1 MAGTIYDKVLKEY
14 GDAFVNNYNQVYSFI
29 TDFIGRNGEA
39 LGSKNPGKFIV
50 WSPTD
55 QAAFCATVN
64 ADEKKIK
71 SIINESTYIQKNW
84 IISNTPINI
93 LMDTMVFF
101 YYTLK
106 DNYKKM
112 TYPPHN
118 LTNLMFALR
127 FFSSLQQRQ
136 FKYGVDEQVMA
147 YTIDNLTK
155 KFNLTKFNSIF
166 ELLIYYADSTMLAY
180 EEANKMLIHT
190 DKNLDDYMKKLNTR
204 LSSFIINVAR
214 KYYKNHEESK
224 RTVDESQTIEFEE
237 GKAVMRVQT
246 SVSSDV
252 TMVTKIVLQQFR
264 TNLTNTNYLKIACKA
279 TDASFVELYGV
290 LEELRQGNDKEV
302 EDLIS
307 NMLSYYL
314 VTQKCTRDTIKSS
327 HFLKKM
333 VTAYT
338 VSNTNDDFII
348 KMKDILDTLM
358 KRYSDLYLQTNRAAT
373 QSNMRAA
380 IYRYFV
386 YIIMAYS

>member
-1 MAGTIYDKVLKEY
+1 
-14 GDAFVNNYNQVYSFI
+14 
-29 TDFIGRNGEA
+29 
-39 LGSKNPGKFIV
+39 
-50 WSPTD
+50 
-55 QAAFCATVN
+55 
-64 ADEKKIK
+64 
-71 SIINESTYIQKNW
+71 
-84 IISNTPINI
+84 
-93 LMDTMVFF
+93 
-101 YYTLK
+101 
-106 DNYKKM
+106 
-112 TYPPHN
+112 
-118 LTNLMFALR
+118 
-127 FFSSLQQRQ
+127 
-136 FKYGVDEQVMA
+136 
-147 YTIDNLTK
+147 
-155 KFNLTKFNSIF
+155 
-166 ELLIYYADSTMLAY
+166 
-180 EEANKMLIHT
+180 
-190 DKNLDDYMKKLNTR
+190 
-204 LSSFIINVAR
+204 
-214 KYYKNHEESK
+214 
-224 RTVDESQTIEFEE
+224 
-237 GKAVMRVQT
+237 
-246 SVSSDV
+246 
-252 TMVTKIVLQQFR
+252 MVTKIVLQQFR

-327 HFLKKM
+327 QFLKKM